1 MESQSIGFVHAV
13 PFTKETA
20 QYVAGYTVKKL
31 TKPEDPLLNGR
42 YPEFMRVSNRPGLGR
57 DCMTQLAKQ
66 LKSCGLSS
74 VPSQI
79 RISGRLRPLGR
90 YLTQKLAEDLG
101 MEKEFEEGKTA
112 WLSEYDEEVQRMLEV
127 KKRDAPLA
135 PWTRKQAYLSENQG
149 RIWSVETRTEIFKKR
164 VTI

>member
-1 MESQSIGFVHAV
+1 
-13 PFTKETA
+13 
-20 QYVAGYTVKKL
+20 
-31 TKPEDPLLNGR
+31 
-42 YPEFMRVSNRPGLGR
+42 
-57 DCMTQLAKQ
+57 
-66 LKSCGLSS
+66 
-74 VPSQI
+74 
-79 RISGRLRPLGR
+79 
-90 YLTQKLAEDLG
+90 